1 MSAWKLVVHFML
13 PPPLILTILLVLPM
27 PRLINRALLQF
38 AKNILFC
45 NVLNGIKLVHLM
57 LLITGMLLIGSG
69 VHTHQ
74 LRIRMDP
81 DISGHKRTEALAR
94 IWREERNFWISVLTF
109 LLWGLLY
116 RFYNLMME
124 HLSLNEKIVVLET
137 KAKAQSSQKLSSTG
151 GVVPPT
157 RPQPPSAPPVEE
169 LRRSEQRSDGKQ
181 KAT

>member
-13 PPPLILTILLVLPM
+13 PPPLILTILLVIPV
-27 PRLINRALLQF
+27 PRLINKALLQF
-38 AKNILFC
+38 AKKILFC

-81 DISGHKRTEALAR
+81 DVSGHKRTEALAR

-124 HLSLNEKIVVLET
+124 HLSLKDKIAALE
-137 KAKAQSSQKLSSTG
+137 AKVKSYGSEMTSSAAHG
-151 GVVPPT
+151 VPPA
-157 RPQPPSAPPVEE
+157 RPQPPSAPPEEE
-169 LRRSEQRSDGKQ
+169 LKGRDMRKDGKQ